1 MQERTS
7 VLEQATLPATVWPRL
22 PGGFGPFLQASRTWM
37 GRNKQITLTQG
48 ASLHGFNAWCH
59 QFLLVMRPRK
69 AFSCSLFS
77 SIQHQ
82 KLVVVLS

>member
-7 VLEQATLPATVWPRL
+7 VLEQATPSATVWPRL

-48 ASLHGFNAWCH
+48 ASLHGFNTWRH
-59 QFLLVMRPRK
+59 QYLLVMRPG
-69 AFSCSLFS
+69 
-77 SIQHQ
+77 
-82 KLVVVLS
+82 